1 MNAFL
6 NQISNRNFLVP
17 SGYKFSLS
25 RNPKVD
31 FFSTSVNIP
40 GINLGVAVQSNYF
53 KDIPVPGDK
62 ISFDDFTLN
71 FIVDE
76 NLENYLEIQNW
87 IRGFGFPE
95 YPGQYAELLEN
106 DILSENKQNAYS
118 GQSDGTLLIYNSNF
132 VPNIKVNFRGLFP
145 VSLSEINF
153 DSSDT
158 QVAYITSQVTLK
170 YTMYNI
176 SKI

>member
-6 NQISNRNFLVP
+6 NQIENRNFLSP
-17 SGYKFSLS
+17 SGFKFILS
-25 RNPKVD
+25 RNRKVD

-53 KDIPVPGDK
+53 RDIPIPGDK
-62 ISFDDFTLN
+62 ISFDDFSLD
-71 FIVDE
+71 FILDE
-76 NLENYLEIQNW
+76 NLENYLEIQEW

-95 YPGQYAELLEN
+95 YPEQYSELLNN
-106 DILSENKQNAYS
+106 DKINKGKQNASS
-118 GQSDGTLLIYNSNF
+118 GQSDGLLIIYNSNF
-132 VPNIKVNFRGLFP
+132 VPNIEIKFKGLFP

-158 QVAYITSQVTLK
+158 QVSYLTAKVMLK

>member
-1 MNAFL
+1 MSAFL
-6 NQISNRNFLVP
+6 NQIANRNFLAP
-17 SGYKFSLS
+17 SGYKFSLA

-40 GINLGVAVQSNYF
+40 GINLGVAIQSNYF
-53 KDIPVPGDK
+53 KDIPIPGDK

-95 YPGQYAELLEN
+95 YPEQYAELLEE
-106 DILSENKQNAYS
+106 DLSNKGKQNASS
-118 GQSDGTLLIYNSNF
+118 GQSDGTLLVYNSNF

-145 VSLSEINF
+145 VSLSDINF

-158 QVAYITSQVTLK
+158 QVTYITAQVTLK

>member
-1 MNAFL
+1 MSPFL
-6 NQISNRNFLVP
+6 SQITNKNFLAP
-17 SGYKFSLS
+17 SGYKFSLT
-25 RNPKVD
+25 RNPKID

-53 KDIPVPGDK
+53 SDIPVPGDK
-62 ISFDDFTLN
+62 ISFDNFNLR

-76 NLENYLEIQNW
+76 NIENYLEIQEW

-95 YPGQYAELLEN
+95 YPEQYAELLQG
-106 DILSENKQNAYS
+106 DVLNKGVQTASS
-118 GQSDGTLLIYNSNF
+118 GQSNGSLIIYNSNF
-132 VPNIKVNFRGLFP
+132 QPNIKVDFRGLFP
-145 VSLSEINF
+145 VSLSQINF

-158 QVAYITSQVTLK
+158 EVSYITAEVVLK

-176 SKI
+176 IKI

>member
-1 MNAFL
+1 MNPFL
-6 NQISNRNFLVP
+6 NQISNRNFLSP
-17 SGYKFSLS
+17 SGYKFTLT

-31 FFSTSVNIP
+31 FFSTTVNIP

-62 ISFDDFTLN
+62 ISFDDFTLK

-76 NLENYLEIQNW
+76 DIENYLEIQEW

-95 YPGQYAELLEN
+95 YPGEYAELLQG
-106 DILSENKQNAYS
+106 DFLNKGIQNASS
-118 GQSDGTLLIYNSNF
+118 GQSDGTLIIYNSNF
-132 VPNIKVNFRGLFP
+132 QPNIKINFRGLFP
-145 VSLSEINF
+145 VSLSDINF
-153 DSSDT
+153 DSADT
-158 QVAYITSQVTLK
+158 TVSYITAEVTLK

-176 SKI
+176 SKL